1 MKITSENHKMK
12 NRRERSGPSTN
23 YKWKHRR
30 VPLLMVTIIIFIE
43 LSLLTNVAH
52 CLQSFVIYWNTT
64 NPM

>member
-1 MKITSENHKMK
+1 MKCKSAMK
-12 NRRERSGPSTN
+12 NWNASRCHR
-23 YKWKHRR
+23 RR
-30 VPLLMVTIIIFIE
+30 VPVLMMVLIVFIE